1 MRFLKRPDVR
11 LEVTRNSY
19 RIGYGRTSTRQQ
31 DLTIQREAL
40 QAAGCDQTFV
50 EQESGAKRDRA
61 VLADVLSRLRRGDT
75 LVVWKLDRLARSL
88 EHLIAIVK
96 ELESQG
102 VHFVS
107 LTEGFDTTT
116 IHGKMIFHVIGA
128 IAEFERALIEQ
139 RREAG
144 IAKARAQ
151 GVKFGRKRLDSG
163 ELAKALRAV
172 ERHEMSVTRAAKAYG
187 IARTTLTRHLGDF
200 RSDDSMQQVSGI
212 VSLPFLLKKSGST
225 GH

>member
-1 MRFLKRPDVR
+1 MTGKA
-11 LEVTRNSY
+11 Y

-40 QAAGCDQTFV
+40 QAAGCDQIFE

-61 VLADVLSRLRRGDT
+61 ILADVLSRLRPGDT

-96 ELESQG
+96 ELEAGG
-102 VHFVS
+102 VNFVT

-163 ELAKALRAV
+163 DLAKALRSI
-172 ERHEMSVTRAAKAYG
+172 ERGEMSVSRASKVYR
-187 IARTTLTRHLGDF
+187 IARTTLMRHLSDF
-200 RSDDSMQQVSGI
+200 RPDN
-212 VSLPFLLKKSGST
+212 SLQ
-225 GH
+225 